1 MKLKKTNIMVLI
13 IICGYLVE
21 DDYSGEEGDEEIIDI
36 NNDGNCSFLLLLLDY
51 VVMDVDDFLER
62 AEDECIYIKL
72 Q

>member
-1 MKLKKTNIMVLI
+1 MKKTNIMVFI
-13 IICGYLVE
+13 IICGYIVE

-36 NNDGNCSFLLLLLDY
+36 NNDGICSYWMLQLDY

-72 Q
+72 QW